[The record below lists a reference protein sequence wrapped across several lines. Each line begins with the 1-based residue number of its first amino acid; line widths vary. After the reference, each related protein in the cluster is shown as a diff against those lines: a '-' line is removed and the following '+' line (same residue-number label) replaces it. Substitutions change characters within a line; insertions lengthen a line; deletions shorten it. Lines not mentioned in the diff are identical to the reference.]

1 MHTTVVVTL
10 AAASLFSAG
19 VMAPTPARAQSA
31 APGFTGEAASSVA
44 GCPYIAWRL
53 ARDPSGAI
61 HGIAYYSDLSG
72 TSEVSGSINDAGRFH
87 LVLTKTTL
95 GNGPVGTVD
104 GTKSAN
110 GALEARM
117 TGEGCANM
125 TLRIRPVRNLN
136 DLVNETG
143 GNAGGHGG
151 R

>member
-1 MHTTVVVTL
+1 MRMRVGFVL
-10 AAASLFSAG
+10 AAASLLGAG
-19 VMAPTPARAQSA
+19 LIA
-31 APGFTGEAASSVA
+31 APAGAQPAPQGFTGEAASSVA
-44 GCPYIAWRL
+44 GCPYIVWRL
-53 ARDPSGAI
+53 ARDAGGAI

-72 TSEVSGSINDAGRFH
+72 LSEVSGSVNTAGQFH
-87 LVLTKTTL
+87 LVLTKTST

-104 GTKSAN
+104 GTKGAN
-110 GALEARM
+110 GALQAKM